1 MRFDVPEVIEAKMKI
16 PQRMMLEDVG
26 LLYLGLIVYSC
37 WNFNQGPMRTMAV
50 GDMYGHSMYSNPQKE
65 R

>member
-26 LLYLGLIVYSC
+26 FDVGVHSKRVIFRVQLGKFTL
-37 WNFNQGPMRTMAV
+37 V
-50 GDMYGHSMYSNPQKE
+50 GGNWLPFGLFSH
-65 R
+65 